1 MPRATRL
8 MPIAMPTG
16 TAVTTASQKA
26 AATRR
31 MLARKCCHS
40 GLSLAGR

>member
-1 MPRATRL
+1 

-16 TAVTTASQKA
+16 IAVAQARKKA
-26 AATRR
+26 ENTRN

-40 GLSLAGR
+40 GLSLAWPVRYS